1 MKNYFL
7 LGFIIILT
15 FISCEKN
22 PTLAIGDPYEGGV
35 IVHLEGNGSGIIAA
49 ESSINTTSINWE
61 SAKQA
66 CSSLILNGYGD
77 WRLPTKDELNHIFQ
91 SRNDVPNL
99 GSEGYWSSTEKDAD
113 SAWLQYINT
122 STGNGEQTVD
132 LKVRTHFARP
142 VRSF

>member
-1 MKNYFL
+1 MKIFFY
-7 LGFIIILT
+7 LGLILST
-15 FISCEKN
+15 FISCEKK
-22 PTLAIGDPYEGGV
+22 PTLAIGDPYQGGV
-35 IVHLEGNGSGIIAA
+35 IVHLDGDGGGIIAA
-49 ESSINTTSINWE
+49 ESSIISTNLNWE

-66 CSSLILNGYGD
+66 CSSLIINGYGD

-122 STGNGEQTVD
+122 GTENGEQTVD
-132 LKVRTHFARP
+132 LKVRIHFARP